1 MSTTEDTSAIDEK
14 KHEETTTSITSA
26 DFKNFIINYLLSII
40 FTIGITIFVIGTF
53 GLYTTK
59 VAQAN
64 ILPDNIEL
72 APYTVFDRIVKDEP
86 IDINIMRPSFFSE
99 SKDTLSQKATFNSQE
114 YLDSFNKSFLC
125 SLKKNANDP
134 KGGLSASASLFFSS
148 VYDNI
153 VAKNFLAINTIF
165 YYLSYLPESAI
176 MFIYG
181 FFGIFLWIA
190 LYFFNVCISI
200 FYHIISIPELFRKES
215 SKMPDSYFIANPDS
229 YFIANPDIPVLWES
243 NEDISFFSVKLLL
256 FCFIWW
262 WIGLISIFIT
272 PAFFTFYG
280 LISPLFATYKV
291 KSINKPMNIGDF
303 IKNTFA
309 YKQFFFIILAT
320 MSLFSNGITYLGS
333 NSIVGIVLAIA
344 FAYFMGFY
352 TNEMPTSDDGF
363 GKKIRQNIKQLS
375 VNPVNLKHPE
385 LVEICKPIPIDDP
398 KIENKIKAGEYRELT
413 KPKEVGGENNVNPPA
428 YENNVAPPA
437 YENNVAPPAYENNV
451 APPAYENNVAPPAY
465 ENNVNSPAY
474 ENNVAPPPSAPLMAI
489 SDYNENNI
497 NPPPSAPLMNN
508 DIKQLTET
516 VTAPVTVT
524 APEYTSRFDDPDN
537 QFPIQNGGKKG
548 KGKGKGKTKKYNIR
562 FV

>member
-215 SKMPDSYFIANPDS
+215 SKMPDSYFIANPD
-229 YFIANPDIPVLWES
+229 IPVLWES

-428 YENNVAPPA
+428 YENNVAPSAPLMA
-437 YENNVAPPAYENNV
+437 ISDYNENNVAPPPSAPLMAISDYNENNI
-451 APPAYENNVAPPAY
+451 N
-465 ENNVNSPAY
+465 
-474 ENNVAPPPSAPLMAI
+474 PPPSAPLMAI

-516 VTAPVTVT
+516 VTAP
-524 APEYTSRFDDPDN
+524 EYISRFDDPDN

>member
-14 KHEETTTSITSA
+14 KNEETTTSITSD
-26 DFKNFIINYLLSII
+26 DFKKFIKNYLSSIV

-86 IDINIMRPSFFSE
+86 IDINIMKPSFFSE

-153 VAKNFLAINTIF
+153 VAKNFLAINAIF

-215 SKMPDSYFIANPDS
+215 SKMPDS

-309 YKQFFFIILAT
+309 YKQFFFIILST
-320 MSLFSNGITYLGS
+320 ISLFSNGITYLGS

-398 KIENKIKAGEYRELT
+398 KIEKKIKAGEYRELT
-413 KPKEVGGENNVNPPA
+413 KPKEVGGQI
-428 YENNVAPPA
+428 NVAPPA

-465 ENNVNSPAY
+465 ENNV
-474 ENNVAPPPSAPLMAI
+474 APTAPLMAI

-497 NPPPSAPLMNN
+497 NPTAPLMPISDYNENN
-508 DIKQLTET
+508 IAP
-516 VTAPVTVT
+516 TAPLMPISDYNENNINPT
-524 APEYTSRFDDPDN
+524 APPTSKSRFEIEDYPLT
-537 QFPIQNGGKKG
+537 QLKGG
-548 KGKGKGKTKKYNIR
+548 KGKGGRKSKKYNIR

>member
-215 SKMPDSYFIANPDS
+215 SKMPDSYFIANPD
-229 YFIANPDIPVLWES
+229 IPVLWES

-413 KPKEVGGENNVNPPA
+413 KPKEVGGENNV
-428 YENNVAPPA
+428 APPA

-451 APPAYENNVAPPAY
+451 APPAYENNVSPPAY
-465 ENNVNSPAY
+465 ENNVSPPAY
-474 ENNVAPPPSAPLMAI
+474 ENNVSPPPSAPLMAISDYNENNINPPPSAPLMAI

-516 VTAPVTVT
+516 VTAP
-524 APEYTSRFDDPDN
+524 EYTSRFDDPDN

-548 KGKGKGKTKKYNIR
+548 KGKGKTKKYNIR